1 MEAILLHS
9 SPDHQQLSPYKSHIK
24 DTTPKRGTNRPP
36 FISRQISENFAPIIN
51 LQDTGLFQHPP
62 PFHHHLSYSY
72 PPFSFQ
78 RRQPPL
84 LPLPISATTK
94 PNNTTN
100 TTTQAPLARGL
111 SCPPTSRKANNK
123 NVRTRDSSLTPKKS
137 KTIHKKEQNL
147 KPLGPDPQNL
157 PKSVPKILTSLSG
170 DITAI
175 SVSSTNEFSSFDAL
189 KDQVDQFSGSVAFSA
204 ISPPPS
210 SLPLPTFS
218 LRPKLSCNAEA
229 AGIDAGA
236 TDNLRRLLRLP

>member
-1 MEAILLHS
+1 MNS
-9 SPDHQQLSPYKSHIK
+9 SPDYQQLSPYKFHIK
-24 DTTPKRGTNRPP
+24 DTAPKRGPNRSP
-36 FISRQISENFAPIIN
+36 FISRQTSENLAPIIN
-51 LQDTGLFQHPP
+51 LQDTTGLFQHPP

-78 RRQPPL
+78 RQQPPL

-94 PNNTTN
+94 PNNTINTN
-100 TTTQAPLARGL
+100 TTQTPRARGL
-111 SCPPTSRKANNK
+111 SCPPTNRKANNK
-123 NVRTRDSSLTPKKS
+123 NARTRDSSLTPKKS

-147 KPLGPDPQNL
+147 KPLGPDHEHL

-170 DITAI
+170 DINAI

-189 KDQVDQFSGSVAFSA
+189 KDQVDEFSGSVAFSA

>member
-1 MEAILLHS
+1 MHS
-9 SPDHQQLSPYKSHIK
+9 SSSDHHPLSPYKSHIK

-36 FISRQISENFAPIIN
+36 FISRQTSENLAPILN
-51 LQDTGLFQHPP
+51 LQQDAGLLQHPP
-62 PFHHHLSYSY
+62 PFHHPLSYSY

-78 RRQPPL
+78 RQQPPL
-84 LPLPISATTK
+84 LPLPVSATIK

-100 TTTQAPLARGL
+100 TTQTPRARGL
-111 SCPPTSRKANNK
+111 SCPPTNRKANNK
-123 NVRTRDSSLTPKKS
+123 NIRTRDSSLTPKKS
-137 KTIHKKEQNL
+137 KTIHKKEQSL
-147 KPLGPDPQNL
+147 KPLGPEPKDV

-170 DITAI
+170 DINAI
-175 SVSSTNEFSSFDAL
+175 SVRSTDEFSSFDDL
-189 KDQVDQFSGSVAFSA
+189 TDQVDEFSGCVAFST